1 MFLFHDFP
9 SNTNPNF
16 GKIIYRN
23 FACGLHGGVDMT
35 WSGAWRLACFGAEL
49 ARLWLGLKSA
59 EELCHCAIPPGI
71 DSADQRGFD
80 IGRVQSSVLRLPK
93 Y

>member
-35 WSGAWRLACFGAEL
+35 WSGGLLVLELNWRDCG
-49 ARLWLGLKSA
+49 
-59 EELCHCAIPPGI
+59 
-71 DSADQRGFD
+71 
-80 IGRVQSSVLRLPK
+80 
-93 Y
+93 